1 MKKKILTF
9 MLSLCFILPCAFLFS
24 ACGKEPDK
32 EPVSV
37 TIDFSFNQDHYAT
50 FAENDY
56 WEIDET
62 TNTFKTTYMNGFV
75 WDWYLFNVVATT
87 ENGDTKN
94 LYEATDNNPMGY
106 KIDTNMPETDGRLP
120 VGTYT
125 FKLYCEDFDN
135 GEYKAEAC
143 ESETYTIIVEKEPI
157 RVEGY
162 EWHYNTTPNT
172 YYGDSI
178 RVSLDWLATYSGDS
192 YISLEDAG
200 ITNFRYVNDNT
211 YTNVETNAN
220 DYIAKVEYD
229 ADTANFEYD
238 HLPEKTFEWS
248 IEKSDIGQHIDLSS
262 WIQSSNEMEYFYGQP
277 YTIEVAENNIPDH
290 LPLRYI
296 GMGGEYEASEPGTYT
311 CWPLFEQTD
320 TENYTLITDYAD
332 ELKFTWTITK
342 SKLYVNSDTVGLHV
356 PSFEYDG
363 DPKTISESS
372 FWCDPY
378 LIIDKIEGDTE
389 KTDAETYHVRVY
401 LKPVQP
407 DFYEIVSD
415 NDYLDFEWKIEKQ
428 IVEFDFV
435 WYLYGE
441 QNGTSVGYTGTSYVP
456 VAATNLQLSAV
467 KHYDMDG
474 NELQPEDIT
483 EIGRYKTV
491 AIPDYDLNNY
501 TLEGPD
507 VLEFEWE
514 IVKGDYNVGSEVWN
528 VVHTADGGF
537 TNSVEGFYLTFEC
550 VAMAGGQI
558 TLTFNPSCIT
568 PNDGLTY
575 KFSLD
580 NGDTFVEEDE
590 LVFDASTARTYH
602 IIVVVENHNSELYN
616 PVDTTNLQFTITIHE
631 AVEE

>member
-37 TIDFSFNQDHYAT
+37 TIEFGFNPDHYQY
-50 FAENDY
+50 FAND
-56 WEIDET
+56 WEIDEA
-62 TNTFKTTYMNGFV
+62 TNTFKTTYLKGYV
-75 WDWYLFNVVATT
+75 WGDYYFNVVATT
-87 ENGDTKN
+87 ENGDTRH
-94 LYEATDNNPMGY
+94 LYEATESNPMGY
-106 KIDTNMPETDGRLP
+106 RIDTNMPDTNGRLP

-125 FKLYCEDFDN
+125 YRLYCEDFNN
-135 GEYKAEAC
+135 GQYKAEAC
-143 ESETYTIIVEKEPI
+143 ESETYTIIIEKEPI

-211 YTNVETNAN
+211 YTNDEINAN

-262 WIQSSNEMEYFYGQP
+262 WIPSSNEMEYFYGQP

-290 LPLRYI
+290 LPLRYL

-342 SKLYVNSDTVGLHV
+342 SKLYVNSDTVGLHT

-363 DPKTISESS
+363 DPKPISESS

-378 LIIDKIEGDTE
+378 LIIDKVEGDTE
-389 KTDAETYHVRVY
+389 KTDAGTYHVRVY

-415 NDYLDFEWKIEKQ
+415 NDYLDFEWKIEKK
-428 IVEFDFV
+428 IVEFYFD
-435 WYLYGE
+435 WYLNGVE
-441 QNGTSVGYTGTSYVP
+441 NGTTVGYTGTSRTP
-456 VAATNLQLSAV
+456 IPATNLPLSYV
-467 KHYDMDG
+467 KHYDMEG
-474 NELQPEDIT
+474 NELEAEDIT

-514 IVKGDYNVGSEVWN
+514 IVKGDYEVSSYGVWN
-528 VVHTADGGF
+528 VYYVAGEYEEIANGTA
-537 TNSVEGFYLTFEC
+537 SIYEC
-550 VAMAGGQI
+550 EARAGGEI
-558 TLTFNPSCIT
+558 TLTFNEDSIS
-568 PNDGLTY
+568 PNEGLTY
-575 KFSLD
+575 KFSTD
-580 NGDTFVEEDE
+580 DGDTFVEEAE
-590 LVFDASTARTYH
+590 LVFDASTANTYKV
-602 IIVVVENHNSELYN
+602 IVVVENYNQDLYN
-616 PVDTTNLQFTITIHE
+616 PVNTTPLQIVISIT
-631 AVEE
+631 

>member
-37 TIDFSFNQDHYAT
+37 TIEFGFNPDHYQY
-50 FAENDY
+50 FAND
-56 WEIDET
+56 WEIDEA
-62 TNTFKTTYMNGFV
+62 TNTFKTTYLKGYV
-75 WDWYLFNVVATT
+75 WGDYYFNVVATT
-87 ENGDTKN
+87 ENGDTRH
-94 LYEATDNNPMGY
+94 LYEATESNPMGY
-106 KIDTNMPETDGRLP
+106 RIDTNMPDTNGRLP

-125 FKLYCEDFDN
+125 YRLYCEDFNN
-135 GEYKAEAC
+135 GQYKAEAC
-143 ESETYTIIVEKEPI
+143 ESETYTIIIEKEPI

-211 YTNVETNAN
+211 YTNDEINAN

-262 WIQSSNEMEYFYGQP
+262 WIPSSNEMEYFYGQP

-290 LPLRYI
+290 LPLRYL

-342 SKLYVNSDTVGLHV
+342 SKLYVNSDTVGLHT

-363 DPKTISESS
+363 DPKPISESS

-378 LIIDKIEGDTE
+378 LIIDKVEGDTE
-389 KTDAETYHVRVY
+389 KTDAGTYHVRVY

-415 NDYLDFEWKIEKQ
+415 NDYLDFEWKIEKK
-428 IVEFDFV
+428 IVEFYFD
-435 WYLYGE
+435 WYLNGVE
-441 QNGTSVGYTGTSYVP
+441 NGTTVGYTGTSRTP
-456 VAATNLQLSAV
+456 IPATNLPLSYV
-467 KHYDMDG
+467 KHYDMEG
-474 NELQPEDIT
+474 NELEAEDIT

-501 TLEGPD
+501 ILEGPD

-514 IVKGDYNVGSEVWN
+514 IVKGDYEVSSYGVWN
-528 VVHTADGGF
+528 VYYVAGEYEEIANGTA
-537 TNSVEGFYLTFEC
+537 SIYEC
-550 VAMAGGQI
+550 EARAGGEI
-558 TLTFNPSCIT
+558 TLTFNEDSIS
-568 PNDGLTY
+568 PNEGLTY
-575 KFSLD
+575 KFSTD
-580 NGDTFVEEDE
+580 DGDTFVEEAE
-590 LVFDASTARTYH
+590 LVFDASTANTYKV
-602 IIVVVENHNSELYN
+602 IVVVENYNQDLYN
-616 PVDTTNLQFTITIHE
+616 PVNTTPLQIVISIT
-631 AVEE
+631 